1 MKNRRPRSGA
11 AMHRPVT
18 CLLTAALLAFA
29 PLTSGGGEPDARVVA
44 AFDQAADGAEVV
56 VVIPS
61 LSGLSERIAAFGA
74 DTGLDRLT
82 PEVGDVLGAFKQEMG
97 WRQGVDDDG
106 PMVLVVTGL
115 ADAIE
120 SELDGVSKQ
129 PDAVMLVPVADY
141 AAFVTQSGGDPEPD
155 VTALPRGEGGA
166 AKKLNGFAVLG
177 EDVAAV
183 QDYAAG
189 GNGKAIA
196 EALGGV
202 VTEYLN
208 VGDSLIYVDVAAL
221 APALNKLIDKGLEE
235 AEREMAGNAGDLP
248 PAFAGLAEAAIAL
261 YGETAR
267 QWVDGTDKLLLSLD
281 LTERGLGMTSATQL
295 TEDSTLAGY
304 FAPGAE
310 AEGEPAAAALL
321 AALPDEPY
329 IWASSIDASR
339 FALDS
344 LVDQVAEA
352 MDAVEGGGGMLALYR
367 ESLTSLKETNGVAS
381 VFYTPDPAAMMGGG
395 FMTTLTVY
403 DVEDAEAYRTLQKKT
418 FEQMADLKVPM
429 PAVQP
434 GGEAGEITF
443 NTTYTDRALVIDG
456 VEVDQYAVKTVLPPA
471 VMQQMGPMAMMMGNT
486 GTSGYLA
493 AKGDKVLVTTVTD
506 PQLITKGLAA
516 LDADGGVGSAGA
528 IATLRNEALPAD
540 SSLELYVS
548 VAGIA
553 ETVNPFLMMF
563 APNAGQLDVPD
574 DLPPLAMGGAS
585 DGEGLALRMFFPAE
599 LVRFGVETYEL
610 FAPEARDA
618 PGDGA
623 PRAPR
628 AF

>member
-1 MKNRRPRSGA
+1 MRYAMTRLFA
-11 AMHRPVT
+11 AVLSVCVALPV
-18 CLLTAALLAFA
+18 AAA
-29 PLTSGGGEPDARVVA
+29 EPDAEVVA

-61 LSGLSERIAAFGA
+61 LAGLSERIAAFGA

-82 PEVGDVLGAFKQEMG
+82 PEVGDVLGAFKQEMN

-106 PMVLVVTGL
+106 PLVLVVTGL
-115 ADAIE
+115 AAAIE
-120 SELDGVSKQ
+120 AELAGESKE
-129 PDAVMLVPVADY
+129 PEAVMLVPVADY
-141 AAFVTQSGGDPEPD
+141 DAFVAQLGGDPQPD
-155 VTALPRGEGGA
+155 VTALNQPGGKAGA

-177 EDVAAV
+177 RDVEGV
-183 QDYAAG
+183 QDYAAD
-189 GNGKAIA
+189 GNGQAIA
-196 EALGGV
+196 AALGGV

-208 VGDSLIYVDVAAL
+208 VGDSLIYIDVAAL

-235 AEREMAGNAGDLP
+235 AEREMAANADGLP
-248 PAFAGLAEAAIAL
+248 PAFAGLAEAAVAL

-267 QWVDGTDKLLLSLD
+267 QWVDGTGKLLLSLD

-295 TEDSTLAGY
+295 TEGSTLAGY
-304 FAPGAE
+304 FAPGAD

-403 DVEDAEAYRTLQKKT
+403 DVEDAEAYRALQKKT

-429 PAVQP
+429 PAVD

-443 NTTYTDRALVIDG
+443 NTTYTDKALVIDG
-456 VEVDQYAVKTVLPPA
+456 VEVDQYAVTTVLPPA
-471 VMQQMGPMAMMMGNT
+471 VMQQMGPMAMMMGNS
-486 GTSGYLA
+486 GTRGYLA

-516 LDADGGVGSAGA
+516 LDGDGGVGSAGA
-528 IATLRNEALPAD
+528 IATLRTADLPED

-548 VAGIA
+548 VAGIT

-574 DLPPLAMGGAS
+574 GLPPLAMGGAS

-599 LVRFGVETYEL
+599 LVRFGVETYEQ
-610 FAPEARDA
+610 FAPEPQDA
-618 PGDGA
+618 PGNGA